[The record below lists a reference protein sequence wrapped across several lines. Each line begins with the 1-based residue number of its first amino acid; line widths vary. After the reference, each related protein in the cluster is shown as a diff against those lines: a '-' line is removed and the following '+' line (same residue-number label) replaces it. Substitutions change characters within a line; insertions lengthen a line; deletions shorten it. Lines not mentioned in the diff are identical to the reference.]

1 MTYRVF
7 SRKSFSQPI
16 QYSTF
21 LPTLDALITCPRR
34 SFPGHAVVAD
44 IRCNELPNL
53 IFFFSL
59 VIYKL
64 RVVKREGTKQKLSVL
79 VWVILFLPKSRV
91 SSLGLQERLAMI
103 RQQRAEAAKKRE
115 EEKDQLDVQVYVGK
129 GIMNLIRM

>member
-59 VIYKL
+59 VIYK
-64 RVVKREGTKQKLSVL
+64 
-79 VWVILFLPKSRV
+79 SRV